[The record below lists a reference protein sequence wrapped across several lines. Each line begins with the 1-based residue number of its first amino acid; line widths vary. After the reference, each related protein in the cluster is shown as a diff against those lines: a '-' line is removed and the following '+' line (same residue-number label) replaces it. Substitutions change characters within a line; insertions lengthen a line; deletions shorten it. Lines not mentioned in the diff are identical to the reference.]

1 MLFAFNLPRYV
12 TLAKVYK
19 DNSAL
24 TKIGNW
30 KKEGLYRSP
39 ERAEK
44 AAGVLGSHFGNHWD
58 TRKITF
64 HQIYMSLKLR

>member
-1 MLFAFNLPRYV
+1 MLFAFNLPWYV

-24 TKIGNW
+24 AKIGNW
-30 KKEGLYRSP
+30 KKKEGLYRSP

-44 AAGVLGSHFGNHWD
+44 AAGILGSHFENHWD
-58 TRKITF
+58 TRKSPSIRY
-64 HQIYMSLKLR
+64 IWD